1 MCVCSEEK
9 QVVRGIMGG
18 DHVVSGSCEV
28 VFGRFFN
35 C

>member
-1 MCVCSEEK
+1 MCSEEK
-9 QVVRGIMGG
+9 QVVGGIVGG
-18 DHVVSGSCEV
+18 DHVVSGSCDI